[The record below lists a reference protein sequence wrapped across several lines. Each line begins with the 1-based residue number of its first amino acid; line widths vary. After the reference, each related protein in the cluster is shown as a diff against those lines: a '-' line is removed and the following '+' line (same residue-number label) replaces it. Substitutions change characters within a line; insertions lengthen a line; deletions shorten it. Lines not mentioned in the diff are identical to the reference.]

1 MPFGVKPECIQC
13 QRTESAMWR
22 NTELG
27 FICNECSQKHK
38 EEEKQLVLTQM
49 KEEASA
55 NKIQA
60 CDFPN
65 TSKIMLRKST
75 RMTRNY
81 KTRLNPYALPKPLAP
96 KGKGRRN
103 VFKKAVS
110 CLLWEEIRNKSNNCV
125 CFQPVKAPSAVAT
138 TVTSSFLFYK
148 GSYVQLG
155 DVVEVEDIDGGTY
168 YAQIRGNSTQ
178 LFLF

>member
-38 EEEKQLVLTQM
+38 EEEKLLMLSQQ
-49 KEEASA
+49 KEEAYASK
-55 NKIQA
+55 NQS
-60 CDFPN
+60 DYQS

-103 VFKKAVS
+103 IFKK
-110 CLLWEEIRNKSNNCV
+110 
-125 CFQPVKAPSAVAT
+125 PVH
-138 TVTSSFLFYK
+138 
-148 GSYVQLG
+148 
-155 DVVEVEDIDGGTY
+155 
-168 YAQIRGNSTQ
+168 
-178 LFLF
+178 